1 MASSKK
7 DVEKRLRIVKEELV
21 ALETKIKAGGATRE
35 DHEALTKLRKK
46 FK

>member
-7 DVEKRLRIVKEELV
+7 DVEKRLRIVREEFI
-21 ALETKIKAGGATRE
+21 ALEAKIKAGGATRE

-46 FK
+46 LK

>member
-7 DVEKRLRIVKEELV
+7 DVEKRLKEVKIEIA
-21 ALETKIKAGGATRE
+21 ALEAKIKAGGATKE

-46 FK
+46 LK